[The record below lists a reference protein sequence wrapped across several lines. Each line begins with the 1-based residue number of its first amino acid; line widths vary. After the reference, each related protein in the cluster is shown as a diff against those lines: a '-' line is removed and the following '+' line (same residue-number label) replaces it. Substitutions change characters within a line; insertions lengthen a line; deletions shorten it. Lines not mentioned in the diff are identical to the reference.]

1 MITAR
6 IITLSDKGSRGERQ
20 DTAGPEAAG
29 MLKAAGFEV
38 SGIDVLPDEKDL
50 IAAKLKEYSET
61 TDLIITTGGTGLAP
75 RDVTPEATRE
85 VIERE
90 VPGIAEAMRAAG
102 LAKTPR
108 AILTRGIAGAR
119 GQTLI
124 INMPGSQKAV
134 RESLEAIIDVLPHA
148 VEKLKG
154 SGDDC
159 GR

>member
-6 IITLSDKGSRGERQ
+6 ILTLSDKGSRGERE

-29 MLKAAGFEV
+29 MLKAAGFDV
-38 SGIDVLPDEKDL
+38 KGIDVLPDEKAL
-50 IAAKLKEYSET
+50 IAEKLVEYAKS
-61 TDLIITTGGTGLAP
+61 TDLIITTGGTGLGP

-85 VIERE
+85 VIDRE

-102 LAKTPR
+102 LAKTRR
-108 AILTRGIAGAR
+108 AMLTRGIAGAR
-119 GQTLI
+119 GRTLI

-134 RESLEAIIDVLPHA
+134 RESLEAVIDILSHA